1 MTQLSYG
8 AKLAQIRIKAKLSQQ
23 EVADM
28 VGVSRSTYTKWESDQ
43 CVYKVDVLIKL
54 AEVFR
59 VYPLDLLPVTFSPSH
74 LTEGSPQFGIDL
86 YKELIIS
93 KDDHI
98 STLKE
103 QLKTQNPTL

>member
-93 KDDHI
+93 KDEHI

-103 QLKTQNPTL
+103 QLRTQNASQ